1 MDIALLLVR
10 LIGIGFAAHG
20 AQKLFGWFGGIG
32 IAGTGGWM
40 ESIGFRPGKL
50 FATAAGLSEL
60 AGGLL
65 IAFGLGGPIGPLLAI
80 AAMVV
85 AISVHLPNGFF
96 VTKNGYETALLYAAV
111 AFGLTFTGFGAY
123 SLDGALGIAPFWTP
137 ALQWTGIGLGV
148 LAGLANVAARR
159 KPVPAAAD
167 AA

>member
-20 AQKLFGWFGGIG
+20 AQKLFGWFGGHG
-32 IAGTGGWM
+32 IAGTGGFM

-65 IAFGLGGPIGPLLAI
+65 LAFGLGGPIGSMLVI

-85 AISVHLPNGFF
+85 AISVHAPAFF
-96 VTKNGYETALLYAAV
+96 AMKNGYETALLYAVV
-111 AFGLTFTGFGAY
+111 AFGLAFTGFGAY
-123 SLDGALGIAPFWTP
+123 SLDALFGIAAVWTP
-137 ALQWTGIGLGV
+137 ALQWIAVSLGV
-148 LAGLANVAARR
+148 LAGLANIAARK
-159 KPVPAAAD
+159 KPAPAAAE